1 MRSSAR
7 SICLVTST
15 ARCGTRYARTSRST
29 RPSRSPLPRKV
40 YLDWLRGVAV
50 VIMVAAHV
58 TDAWTRQEDRG
69 RMLYM
74 YVVFIAGLAAPLFL
88 FLAGLTL
95 SMAASSRASKVGHA
109 AAASMARWRGLQIF
123 GLAFLFRLQSQLLGW
138 GAFINFLKVDIL
150 NVMGVTM
157 IAAAIIWGLSQ
168 DRTVRIVMFAIATIV
183 VAMSTPLVREAGMLA
198 GLPDAIESYIRP
210 LPGRTNFA
218 LFPWS
223 GFLLGGAIAGEL
235 VFAARTD
242 RDERRLQVS
251 LLAAGI
257 IGIVAGYAASFRP
270 SIYPVANFWTSS
282 PTFFFVRLG
291 ICTAMLPAAKA
302 IDALHGFARRN
313 FAQYF
318 SKHYF
323 SEPDVPGRVITTLGR
338 SSLFVYWIHVEM
350 AYGGLSRP
358 LKHALPLEISL
369 LGWVALCALLYAIVR
384 WKDRK
389 MQSVTLTG
397 PYRVLAP
404 ILK

>member
-1 MRSSAR
+1 V
-7 SICLVTST
+7 I
-15 ARCGTRYARTSRST
+15 
-29 RPSRSPLPRKV
+29 
-40 YLDWLRGVAV
+40 
-50 VIMVAAHV
+50 IMVGAHV

-95 SMAASSRASKVGHA
+95 SMAASARASKVGHA
-109 AAASMARWRGLQIF
+109 AAASLARWRGLQIF

-157 IAAAIIWGLSQ
+157 IVAAIVWGLSQ
-168 DRTVRIVMFAIATIV
+168 DRTIRIVMFAIATIV
-183 VAMSTPLVREAGMLA
+183 VAMATPLVREAGVLA
-198 GLPDAIESYIRP
+198 ALPDAIEAYLRP

-223 GFLLGGAIAGEL
+223 AFLFGGAIAGEL
-235 VFAARTD
+235 VYAARSD
-242 RDERRLQVS
+242 AQERRLQAG
-251 LLAAGI
+251 LLCAGVF
-257 IGIVAGYAASFRP
+257 GIAAGYAASFRP

-282 PTFFFVRLG
+282 PTFLFLRLG
-291 ICTAMLPAAKA
+291 ICTVMLPVAQA
-302 IDALHGFARRN
+302 IETFHGFARRN
-313 FAQYF
+313 Y
-318 SKHYF
+318 STYF

-350 AYGGLSRP
+350 AYGALSRP
-358 LKHALPLEISL
+358 LKRALPLEIAL
-369 LGWVALCALLYAIVR
+369 LGWLALCALLYAIVR

-389 MQSVTLTG
+389 MQRAQLTG
-397 PYRVLAP
+397 PFRIFAP
-404 ILK
+404 ILR